1 MKYAVYTKWVWPNG
15 VPSAEE
21 MQARHRAVKS
31 KTKAENILCWQIDEN
46 THQSLIVYPSEDA
59 AVEEMAQRD
68 AMRKETIDET
78 GHKLV
83 EETKGPF
90 LSIMADV

>member
-31 KTKAENILCWQIDEN
+31 
-46 THQSLIVYPSEDA
+46 LIVYPSEDA
-59 AVEEMAQRD
+59 AIEEMAQRD

-78 GHKLV
+78 GHKMV

>member
-15 VPSAEE
+15 VASA
-21 MQARHRAVKS
+21 
-31 KTKAENILCWQIDEN
+31 
-46 THQSLIVYPSEDA
+46 
-59 AVEEMAQRD
+59 EEMAQRD

-78 GHKLV
+78 GHKMV

>member
-1 MKYAVYTKWVWPNG
+1 MLFYSPDQHLASQVT
-15 VPSAEE
+15 
-21 MQARHRAVKS
+21 
-31 KTKAENILCWQIDEN
+31 ILTNALRLHTLWWQIDEN

-59 AVEEMAQRD
+59 AIEEMAQRD

-78 GHKLV
+78 GHKMV